1 MRKVPGSAQSHVSA
15 RVFAIRGR
23 EKIAEWILS

>member
-1 MRKVPGSAQSHVSA
+1 VHKVPGSAQSHVSG
-15 RVFAIRGR
+15 RVFAISGR